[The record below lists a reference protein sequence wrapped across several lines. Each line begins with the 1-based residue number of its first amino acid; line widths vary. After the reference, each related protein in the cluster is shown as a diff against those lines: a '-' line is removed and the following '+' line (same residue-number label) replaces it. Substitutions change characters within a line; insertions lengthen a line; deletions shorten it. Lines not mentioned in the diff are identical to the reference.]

1 MKRYRAC
8 VIGCSPSRG
17 AQHVDAFLRNPDRF
31 EVVGICDKDAQ
42 RLNAVGDQFK
52 LACRYDNA
60 ENMLATLKPDV
71 LCFITMPTVR
81 LEMIELGIRHGVKAI
96 AYEKPM
102 TINWPQACAIHRAV
116 TKAGVKTIQ
125 SHQHKYGRHWQRA
138 RQLIADGQIGDIR
151 FVHAT
156 SKGWMLHYASH
167 LMDYSMF
174 LAGQEKVKW
183 VVGHAHGNAML
194 KHPDHPSPSYMLG
207 RYEFASGLPGQIECG
222 SLAPTL
228 PPGNNEFW
236 YDAGVCVYGTHGT
249 VQVVSGSG
257 LWAKVRGRDEL
268 IRDEASFDVTLD
280 QPPYIRELADWLDDD
295 RKVHSCNGE
304 RAFRGFE
311 VFMGACLS
319 AVENRRVDLPMEQD
333 VDVLGKLK
341 ASLPD
346 SVALPG
352 TLEYM

>member
-1 MKRYRAC
+1 MKRYRVC

-17 AQHVDAFLRNPDRF
+17 AQHVDAFLRNADRF
-31 EVVGICDKDAQ
+31 EIVGICDRVPE
-42 RLNAVGDQFK
+42 RLNAVGEQFN
-52 LACRYDNA
+52 LDCRYDNA
-60 ENMLATLKPDV
+60 EAMLAQLKPDV
-71 LCFITMPTVR
+71 LCFITMPSIR

-102 TINWPQACAIHRAV
+102 ATNWPEACAIHRAV

-138 RQLIADGQIGDIR
+138 RALIADGQIGDLQ

-156 SKGWMLHYASH
+156 SKGPMLHYASH

-174 LAGQEKVKW
+174 LTGQENVKW
-183 VVGHAHGNAML
+183 VVGYAQGRQMIDAT
-194 KHPDHPSPSYMLG
+194 HPAPDYMLG

-222 SLAPTL
+222 SLAPKL
-228 PPGNNEFW
+228 PPGTNEFW

-257 LWAKVRGRDEL
+257 LWAKVRGSDAIL
-268 IRDEASFDVTLD
+268 RDEASFDVTLD

-295 RKVHSCNGE
+295 ANIHSCNGE

-311 VFMGACLS
+311 VFMAACLS
-319 AVENRRVDLPMEQD
+319 AAENRRIDLPMEEDID
-333 VDVLGKLK
+333 VQGRL
-341 ASLPD
+341 AP
-346 SVALPG
+346 
-352 TLEYM
+352 